1 MSSLSYGLPFWRER
15 FPKSR
20 VPAYPR
26 HRGHLDTDV
35 AIIGGG
41 LTGCTIAY
49 VFAAAG
55 VKVALFER
63 DRIGHG
69 MGTVRGL
76 GLLRQEPDADFQ
88 NVADIHGVRAARRI
102 WQETR
107 RASLDFAATLRRL
120 GVRCDLES
128 QDVVW
133 FAQDRDGEKRL
144 RKNLKVRREAGV
156 IQDGASWMSGAAF
169 RRETAIAG
177 LGGIKTRDVSQVDP
191 YRALMGLAR
200 AAGERGASIFER
212 SAVDRVRAGRRKVEI
227 TAGGGTVT
235 TDQVVIATGYPPPDF
250 RALRRHLSRSH
261 TYIVQTDTLPASV
274 RREVGRRAVVL
285 RDAGEPPH
293 FLRWAP
299 ETRVLFAGGD
309 QPALPDRARTRGLVQ
324 RTGQL
329 MYELS
334 VLYPAIS
341 GIPPVSGWDA
351 EFSRTRDGLPLFGPH
366 RNYPRHLFAF
376 GHGRHG
382 AALTHLAARILLR
395 HHLGTPDRGDD
406 WFSFARIL

>member
-20 VPAYPR
+20 VPVYPR
-26 HRGHLDTDV
+26 YRGHLDTDV

-49 VFAAAG
+49 VFAVSG
-55 VKVALFER
+55 VKVVLLER
-63 DRIGHG
+63 DRLGHG
-69 MGTVRGL
+69 MGTVRSL
-76 GLLRQEPDADFQ
+76 GFLRQDPDADFQ
-88 NVADIHGVRAARRI
+88 DVAETYGVRAARRI
-102 WQETR
+102 WQESR
-107 RASLDFAATLRRL
+107 RASLEFAATLRRL

-128 QDVVW
+128 QDAVW
-133 FAQDRDGEKRL
+133 FARDRAGEKRL
-144 RKNLKVRREAGV
+144 QGNLKARREAGV
-156 IQDGASWMSGAAF
+156 CQDGASWMSRAAF
-169 RRETAIAG
+169 RRETAVAG

-191 YRALMGLAR
+191 YRALVGLAR
-200 AAGERGASIFER
+200 AAEARGALIFER
-212 SAVDRVRAGRRKVEI
+212 SPANRVRAGRRHVEI
-227 TAGGGTVT
+227 AAGGGTVT
-235 TDQVVIATGYPPPDF
+235 AGQVVIATGYPPPDF
-250 RALRRHLSRSH
+250 RAMRRHLSRNH
-261 TYIVQTDTLPASV
+261 TYIVQTESLPATV
-274 RREVGRRAVVL
+274 RREVGRRAVML
-285 RDAGEPPH
+285 RDADEPPH

-299 ETRVLFAGGD
+299 EDRVLFAGGD
-309 QPALPDRARTRGLVQ
+309 QPALPDRARTKGLVQ

-382 AALTHLAARILLR
+382 AGLAYLAARILLR
-395 HHLGTPDRGDD
+395 HHLARPNRGDE